1 MPRVTPAPRLLLS
14 PQRHAVHPPIIVV
27 SQTGDPTM
35 PGIEF
40 LENGRTGGNEMRRC
54 PDEVAGE
61 GDDIQVQLVH
71 RSDIPFQ

>member
-1 MPRVTPAPRLLLS
+1 
-14 PQRHAVHPPIIVV
+14 
-27 SQTGDPTM
+27 M

-71 RSDIPFQ
+71 RSDIPFQLGLLHEITHVDIGQSHEAQAV